1 MLDERLGRHSVAVAS
16 LGLIPALMVI
26 MVLALG
32 IVHPGQSYS
41 RVTIAATF
49 STPPLVA
56 FTLGIVNDR
65 RFVRSLLLAVAAFVM
80 IGVWYAVL
88 IMPAAALC
96 TVARGEGCM

>member
-1 MLDERLGRHSVAVAS
+1 
-16 LGLIPALMVI
+16 MVI

-41 RVTIAATF
+41 RLTIAATV

>member
-26 MVLALG
+26 TVLALG

-65 RFVRSLLLAVAAFVM
+65 GS
-80 IGVWYAVL
+80 
-88 IMPAAALC
+88 
-96 TVARGEGCM
+96 